1 MKKHITR
8 VSPISLG
15 KTIAVIQGGITFVF
29 AALAFITAV
38 WMTLAFAQVQARA
51 IFVAFFVM
59 VIIPLI
65 QAILGFILG
74 AIAGWIYN
82 LSVHLTGGIHITLA
96 APERSHDSVSEESQ
110 SD

>member
-1 MKKHITR
+1 M
-8 VSPISLG
+8 V
-15 KTIAVIQGGITFVF
+15 
-29 AALAFITAV
+29 
-38 WMTLAFAQVQARA
+38 LAFAQVQARA
-51 IFVAFFVM
+51 IFVAFFAIIM
-59 VIIPLI
+59 IPLI

-96 APERSHDSVSEESQ
+96 APEHSYDSVSKEGQ